1 MQTVL
6 NKQQEGVRDG
16 KVHLGDGPVAKNTI
30 LHHTTLSVSV
40 TRGGSGRD
48 TALSLSCFGPSLLRN
63 LYL

>member
-16 KVHLGDGPVAKNTI
+16 KARLGDGPVTKDTI

-40 TRGGSGRD
+40 TLGGKG
-48 TALSLSCFGPSLLRN
+48 
-63 LYL
+63 LYPFPLFYILYAKR

>member
-16 KVHLGDGPVAKNTI
+16 KARLGDGPVTKNTI

-40 TRGGSGRD
+40 THGGGK
-48 TALSLSCFGPSLLRN
+48 G
-63 LYL
+63 LYPFPLFYILYAKR